1 MTWSIVE
8 EIGGNCSGG
17 EIIDQD
23 DTGYPIVRLENV
35 EEECC
40 WLTPTCCI
48 QGRFMVGELLPRR
61 ELRAWS
67 DRAQTNMLWI
77 SSDFLL
83 DFLSKYRVSEHLDP
97 EESEIK
103 LDKALWPLP
112 LVPLSRQLKQILIH
126 KHQNLITRNSRGNRY
141 PNLTNQF
148 ERECLPNSPLLR
160 TCISRD
166 SKCSFRVRKA
176 LQLPKTLET
185 VRQR

>member
-1 MTWSIVE
+1 
-8 EIGGNCSGG
+8 
-17 EIIDQD
+17 
-23 DTGYPIVRLENV
+23 
-35 EEECC
+35 
-40 WLTPTCCI
+40 
-48 QGRFMVGELLPRR
+48 MVGELLPRR